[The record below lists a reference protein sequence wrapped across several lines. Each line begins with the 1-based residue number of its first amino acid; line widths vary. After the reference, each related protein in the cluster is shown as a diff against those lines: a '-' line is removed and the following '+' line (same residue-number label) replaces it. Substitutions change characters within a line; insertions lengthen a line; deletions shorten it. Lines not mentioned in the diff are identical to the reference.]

1 MSFVFCFFV
10 FVSCKAGTQAVRR
23 IDRASTFY
31 NLCIFS
37 SFFVFVSF
45 VFCVYS
51 WQSSKRLRGGLI
63 GQTQCTKIL
72 QISIILSNIFGPCL
86 KQFFAILIVF
96 YFGAISTPRKYYLV
110 MYLLI
115 KSNPISNLISL
126 TIPTNQL

>member
-1 MSFVFCFFV
+1 M
-10 FVSCKAGTQAVRR
+10 RR

-72 QISIILSNIFGPCL
+72 HIFLFPCL
-86 KQFFAILIVF
+86 LSFVCVSCKAGTEAVRRIDQATTLHFCIFSLCVFFVPFVFVSFFALCLCFVF
-96 YFGAISTPRKYYLV
+96 V
-110 MYLLI
+110 VC
-115 KSNPISNLISL
+115 ND
-126 TIPTNQL
+126 